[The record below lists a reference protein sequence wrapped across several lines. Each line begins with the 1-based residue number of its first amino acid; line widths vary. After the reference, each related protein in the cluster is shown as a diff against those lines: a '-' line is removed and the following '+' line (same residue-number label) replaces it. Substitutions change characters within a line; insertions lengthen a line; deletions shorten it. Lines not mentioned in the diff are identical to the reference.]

1 MECRSGRIG
10 HCGLWWWR
18 ASWER
23 MRKKRER
30 DVMRERRGSY
40 TLHQR
45 WSSVS
50 RDQHAIVISSPLP
63 LSISPDPFTPP
74 HLAAKPG
81 RSSSPPSCHLAEAVV
96 SAELQVAEVW
106 PHLVTYR
113 LSTSHDHK
121 SQWPLDLC
129 FRQRLFSNP
138 TFSEETVQR
147 SLSVIQVYLWQNE
160 TTSQHSNDLKL

>member
-74 HLAAKPG
+74 T
-81 RSSSPPSCHLAEAVV
+81 SPPS
-96 SAELQVAEVW
+96 QVDP
-106 PHLVTYR
+106 PHLHPFTWRR
-113 LSTSHDHK
+113 LSCLLSFRSRRSDHIWWPTVCRRHTTTNHD
-121 SQWPLDLC
+121 DLLTC
-129 FRQRLFSNP
+129 ARQRLFSNP

-147 SLSVIQVYLWQNE
+147 SISVIHMAKRN
-160 TTSQHSNDLKL
+160 TSQYSNDLKC